1 MLGIEPRTAL
11 RAAFAAAALAGSA
24 FVVVAGCARF
34 TDRDLSTSI
43 GHAPPVPGETGY
55 GTADEETAASA
66 GCITCHEGVDR
77 PSMHVSNLVRIGCAQ
92 CHGGD
97 PNVHKPS
104 GSKSTRPFDSGYL
117 AAMESAHVAPL
128 FPGKWASSANPKNS
142 YALLNTE
149 RLEFVRFVNPGDL
162 RVAPQTCGPCHPSE
176 TRRVPTSI
184 MAHSAMVPGSGL
196 YNNGVSPWK
205 HYTVGEFYMPN
216 GTAAKAVANP
226 APTEAEKAR
235 GVLAELIPYPRF
247 EISEPGN
254 QFRVLERGIP
264 NTRGLGTLNKVDGA
278 VLTVT
283 KTRLND
289 PNLWF
294 LGTNDYAGEYRS
306 SGCSACHVLYANDDS
321 AAGGPTAFAAVPFGM

>member
-128 FPGKWASSANPKNS
+128 FPGK
-142 YALLNTE
+142 
-149 RLEFVRFVNPGDL
+149 
-162 RVAPQTCGPCHPSE
+162 
-176 TRRVPTSI
+176 
-184 MAHSAMVPGSGL
+184 
-196 YNNGVSPWK
+196 
-205 HYTVGEFYMPN
+205 
-216 GTAAKAVANP
+216 
-226 APTEAEKAR
+226 
-235 GVLAELIPYPRF
+235 
-247 EISEPGN
+247 
-254 QFRVLERGIP
+254 
-264 NTRGLGTLNKVDGA
+264 
-278 VLTVT
+278 
-283 KTRLND
+283 
-289 PNLWF
+289 
-294 LGTNDYAGEYRS
+294 
-306 SGCSACHVLYANDDS
+306 
-321 AAGGPTAFAAVPFGM
+321 